1 MASVVQKYIKAY
13 RMYGWRET
21 LNKMYSV
28 RVLPALLPS
37 LPLSISPLPL
47 LALSLLPA
55 FIQS

>member
-28 RVLPALLPS
+28 RVLP
-37 LPLSISPLPL
+37 
-47 LALSLLPA
+47 SLLPPSIPPS
-55 FIQS
+55 FHTFPFLLLVSC